1 MTILTCLQVTN
12 NPSDQRYQL
21 PITHSRATY
30 AIAATR
36 GPLDVKG
43 PPVDNILPPWIR
55 VGYTRISHKLSS
67 HLICFI
73 TYSTM
78 ATTNSLQVVS
88 EKKRQATS
96 QTKRTHLLM
105 NVTSWVSALTQID
118 SVTASMNAEK
128 DLRKNILR
136 RKRW

>member
-1 MTILTCLQVTN
+1 
-12 NPSDQRYQL
+12 
-21 PITHSRATY
+21 
-30 AIAATR
+30 
-36 GPLDVKG
+36 
-43 PPVDNILPPWIR
+43 
-55 VGYTRISHKLSS
+55 
-67 HLICFI
+67 
-73 TYSTM
+73 M

-118 SVTASMNAEK
+118 SVTASMKAEK

-136 RKRW
+136 RKGGN